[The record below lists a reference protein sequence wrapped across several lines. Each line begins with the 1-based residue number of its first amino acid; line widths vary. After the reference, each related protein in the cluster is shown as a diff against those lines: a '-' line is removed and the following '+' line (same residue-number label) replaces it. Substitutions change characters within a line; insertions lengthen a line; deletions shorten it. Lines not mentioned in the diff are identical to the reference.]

1 MVLVGRTRADFA
13 GQFEALTG
21 CCNAGSRSIG
31 QLFEEL
37 LKLSRRLDDE
47 AQRHV
52 RENMSEE
59 ELVVFDILTRSTPAC
74 RAPVRPSCTARS
86 ARRCSST

>member
-1 MVLVGRTRADFA
+1 MVLVGRTRAELA
-13 GQFEALTG
+13 GQFEVRTG

-31 QLFEEL
+31 LLFEDL

-47 AQRHV
+47 AERHV

-74 RAPVRPSCTARS
+74 RAPIRPSCTARS